1 MSVSETQAKHKEI
14 NEHWFS
20 VVWLLITFWLLTCA
34 LLIGG
39 ENGDGYNT
47 IANARHFFGDNP
59 DYVFQRG
66 PLAALALWPVEAMLR
81 LLDLGPFD
89 VRPYHVYS
97 ASLHSAYL
105 VGCWLLLNRSGQPFI
120 PRIIAFSAAI
130 LSVVFYAYSPYLSHD
145 IIPGFLFLL
154 LIFLCNRWIS
164 RPNISTAMQMV
175 LLGTAVTL
183 IKQTYAIFWVSL
195 CVYAV
200 AAFLF
205 KWNEGRICARK
216 MFLLLALAGL
226 SGLLSWIGYGW
237 STAGVITE
245 VSLLERPLVMIN
257 SVAVQYNIEGD
268 LSSLFPWTLYLRNL
282 QNYGIATVLLI
293 IPGIVLA
300 FRGTDARLRM
310 IAVCWLISLIMLQ
323 SIAFKEVRY
332 VAFLAPLSAML
343 IVPVIS
349 LLHRSR
355 TLFPALLAVV
365 LIDQY
370 RGMTMA
376 VAQITAAPG
385 VDIARFVGD
394 LENRGKIVTSP
405 NLSFIFMAGGPIHRD
420 RYHGIYHL
428 DAEHLYGFVEGRSP
442 VAIIEDAREF
452 GSAGIRPGDRIFH
465 ANLTVAR
472 DHPWEDDNRPPMLS
486 DLVMASGN
494 AANIELKLNGDQYD
508 FQGHEGRYL
517 MFIPSAKSGK
527 KMPVIATDKLS
538 VAEIESLYGDE
549 IGNNPQVLGVVVDTL
564 CLADRCFNF
573 D

>member
-1 MSVSETQAKHKEI
+1 VRASNARWVSVA
-14 NEHWFS
+14 
-20 VVWLLITFWLLTCA
+20 WLLITLWLIACA
-34 LLIGG
+34 FVIGG
-39 ENGDGYNT
+39 EYSDGYNT

-59 DYVFQRG
+59 DYFFQRG
-66 PLAALALWPVEAMLR
+66 PLAALVLWPVEVIVGA
-81 LLDLGPFD
+81 LDLGPFD

-97 ASLHSAYL
+97 GLLHSAYL
-105 VGCWLLLNRSGQPFI
+105 FGCWILLDRSGQPFI
-120 PRIIAFSAAI
+120 PRIVAFVAAI
-130 LSVVFYAYSPYLSHD
+130 LSVIFYAYSPYLSHD
-145 IIPGFLFLL
+145 IIPGVLFLL
-154 LIFLCNRWIS
+154 LIFLCNRWICT
-164 RPNISTAMQMV
+164 PTISTAMQLV
-175 LLGTAVTL
+175 LLGTAVTF

-195 CVYAV
+195 CVYV
-200 AAFLF
+200 VLAFLF
-205 KWNEGRICARK
+205 KWNEGRVCARK
-216 MFLLLALAGL
+216 TLLLLALAGL
-226 SGLLSWIGYGW
+226 SGTISWIGYGW
-237 STAGVITE
+237 FTAAEISE
-245 VSLLERPLVMIN
+245 VSLLERPLVMLN
-257 SVAVQYNIEGD
+257 SVAAQYNNDGD
-268 LSSLFPWTLYLRNL
+268 LSLLFPWTLYLQNL
-282 QNYGIATVLLI
+282 HNYGIATVLLV

-300 FRGTDARLRM
+300 FRGSDARLKM
-310 IAVCWLISLIMLQ
+310 IAICWLVGVITLQ
-323 SIAFKEVRY
+323 SVTFKEVRY
-332 VAFLAPLSAML
+332 LAFLAPLSAML

-376 VAQITAAPG
+376 AAQITAAPG

-428 DAEHLYGFVEGRSP
+428 DAAHLYGFVEGRSP

-452 GSAGIRPGDRIFH
+452 GAAGIRPGDRIFH

-472 DHPWEDDNRPPMLS
+472 EPPWEDDNRPPMLN

-517 MFIPSAKSGK
+517 MFIPSAKSGE
-527 KMPVIATDKLS
+527 KMPVIATDKVS